1 MNEQTLALQQ
11 QAQPG
16 NEITLL
22 GSVTNFE
29 AAQRMAVMLSKS
41 TMVPLEYRENPSNCI
56 IALEYANRLKE
67 SPFLI
72 MQNMHT
78 INGRP
83 GLKSEYLA
91 ARINESKKYDG
102 ELKYKYEGAEGTDER
117 ACTVWARER
126 DGSIVEGQKVT
137 VRMAK
142 AEGWYERKGSK
153 WPNMTDQMLG
163 YRAVSFFKARHFP
176 GIAFGMKTI
185 EEIQD
190 IPFED
195 VSNSSTISDLN
206 NKVKQAAPVYEQ
218 PRPVQEPQR
227 PQQPQAQALQYQQ
240 PPAPQTFQN
249 LGPQGPQFAQPVYD
263 ITPQQ
268 NKAPQGPPIS
278 NENVI

>member
-1 MNEQTLALQQ
+1 MNDQNLVLAPQS
-11 QAQPG
+11 G

-22 GSVTNFE
+22 GSVSNFE

-41 TMVPLEYRENPSNCI
+41 TMVPLEYRENAANCI

-91 ARINESKKYDG
+91 ARINESNKYDG
-102 ELKYKYEGAEGTDER
+102 ELKYRYEGSEGTDER

-126 DGSIVEGQKVT
+126 DGTIVEGQKVT

-142 AEGWYERKGSK
+142 AEGWYDRKGSK

-195 VSNSSTISDLN
+195 VSNSSTIADLN
-206 NKVKQAAPVYEQ
+206 NKVKQAPPAHEQ
-218 PRPVQEPQR
+218 PQPSQAAQGA
-227 PQQPQAQALQYQQ
+227 QQWQQ

-249 LGPQGPQFAQPVYD
+249 VGPQAAPFAQQAQPVHD
-263 ITPQQ
+263 ITSHQ
-268 NKAPQGPPIS
+268 NQAPQGPPIS